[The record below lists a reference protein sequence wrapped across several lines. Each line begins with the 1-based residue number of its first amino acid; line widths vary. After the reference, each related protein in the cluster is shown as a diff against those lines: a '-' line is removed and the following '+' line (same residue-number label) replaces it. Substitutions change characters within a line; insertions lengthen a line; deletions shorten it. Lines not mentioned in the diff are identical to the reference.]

1 MGHSVCGK
9 TTRVSSSKNDTTA
22 AKPPE
27 SAPKRKR
34 ISPSRARRNARRLQ
48 AFLNRK
54 KQDLLQSVDS
64 HVSQREFEHADN
76 LVVASATDD
85 KDLKSYID
93 KEVSCVDFLI
103 DNGEPGLELELNSG
117 EYVWAPVC
125 VKKPGDHHSATDQH
139 MSVKDLGDMDEII
152 FQTHEVDD
160 NPGVVLRKG
169 SLEVWTPVAS
179 RTRSR
184 LRHSR
189 DSDYSIYKFT

>member
-1 MGHSVCGK
+1 MVLNQLVWKPEPVDHSVCGK
-9 TTRVSSSKNDTTA
+9 TTRVSSNKNDTTA

-27 SAPKRKR
+27 FAPKRKR
-34 ISPSRARRNARRLQ
+34 ISPSRVRRNARRLQ
-48 AFLNRK
+48 AFLK

-125 VKKPGDHHSATDQH
+125 VKKPGGNHSLLKILVIW
-139 MSVKDLGDMDEII
+139 M
-152 FQTHEVDD
+152 
-160 NPGVVLRKG
+160 
-169 SLEVWTPVAS
+169 
-179 RTRSR
+179 R
-184 LRHSR
+184 LFFKVMRLMT
-189 DSDYSIYKFT
+189 IQE